1 VGENIAGL
9 RLRDSFASLDR
20 LRRDL
25 DPPLGS
31 IGVFVTEEER
41 ISLKDKYIAML
52 QQARKDFGGSV
63 FWHLSPVNTANE
75 EILPLLDQH
84 TDIKMYTTYK
94 RAGLY
99 SSYEQI
105 ERWMQVLAETKT
117 RILLHCEDDKTI
129 EDYSARYPFKRPL
142 DHCLRRPE
150 LAEIRAVEKVL
161 DMAIQ
166 NRHPVHIVH
175 VSSPQ
180 SALLIQEAKR
190 QYPGITCET
199 APHYLLFNEDRL
211 KEKNAHRYICT
222 PPYRKEESRGML
234 MELLQEGLFDILAS
248 DHCAFTDAD
257 KDRYKDDLPK
267 VPCGIAGIKNLYSS
281 MERALVKT
289 GKISRDELDRMLK
302 INPAKLMNLTERQD

>member
-1 VGENIAGL
+1 
-9 RLRDSFASLDR
+9 
-20 LRRDL
+20 
-25 DPPLGS
+25 
-31 IGVFVTEEER
+31 
-41 ISLKDKYIAML
+41 
-52 QQARKDFGGSV
+52 
-63 FWHLSPVNTANE
+63 
-75 EILPLLDQH
+75 
-84 TDIKMYTTYK
+84 MYTTYK
-94 RAGLY
+94 SAGLY

-129 EDYSARYPFKRPL
+129 EDYSARYPFKHPH